1 MFYEVR
7 VLDSDGKIKKVLSS
21 KKLSS
26 NYWKG
31 FFEKVKGKS
40 PSGSRIFKRKG
51 RAPKRAANPALD
63 KFDDEYSLTDEG

>member
-7 VLDSDGKIKKVLSS
+7 VLDSEGKIKKVLSS

-31 FFEKVKGKS
+31 FYDNIKGKS
-40 PSGSRIFKRKG
+40 PSGSRIFKRKV
-51 RAPKRAANPALD
+51 RNPKRPRNPNLD
-63 KFDDEYSLTDEG
+63 KFDDEYSLTDDG

>member
-31 FFEKVKGKS
+31 FYDKIKGRS
-40 PSGSRIFKRKG
+40 PSGSRIFKRKA
-51 RAPKRAANPALD
+51 RNPKISKNINLD
-63 KFDDEYSLTDEG
+63 KFDDEYSLTDD